1 MKVDLIKL
9 AFLNALLSFFLY
21 FPLSANADIAITGE
35 YNASY
40 AQDFAKCPEHF
51 YHNTPP
57 SLDLPTAVQ
66 ADLYPLCYNGFAV
79 LYAGV
84 SKTALY
90 SAEHLTD
97 KRLQLA
103 DKLERVDSFR
113 PENRLPNH
121 LQIDPKRYQ
130 GTGFDK
136 GHLAPN
142 ADMPT
147 ADAQYDSF
155 SLANIAPQNAEHN
168 RKIWRHIETHIRH
181 LTRQFGESFVI
192 TGVLFNGEQVAMMN
206 GVFVPTHFYKA
217 VYFPNKN
224 MGIVYYSPN
233 DESGTYRLLSFEE
246 FYQLTGIEP
255 FKKSIINTP
264 NPSTS
269 NPHSVFSIRLPTQ
282 DQDTKTPPSGVLA
295 WVRTILVAIGWTIGG

>member
-1 MKVDLIKL
+1 MKHKFLLWTLICPPL
-9 AFLNALLSFFLY
+9 FCLS
-21 FPLSANADIAITGE
+21 LSANADIAITGE
-35 YNASY
+35 YDANY

-57 SLDLPTAVQ
+57 SLDLPTVVQ

-103 DKLERVDSFR
+103 DKLQRVDSFR
-113 PENRLPNH
+113 PETRLPTH
-121 LQIDPKRYQ
+121 LQIDPKHYQ

-147 ADAQYDSF
+147 LNAQYDSF

-168 RKIWRHIETHIRH
+168 RKIWRHIESHTRA
-181 LTRQFGESFVI
+181 LTQQFGESFVV
-192 TGVLFNGEQVAMMN
+192 TGVLFNGEQVAVLN
-206 GVFVPTHFYKA
+206 GVFVPTHFFKA
-217 VYFPNKN
+217 VYLPNKK

-233 DESGTYRLLSFEE
+233 DDSGQYELLSFDE
-246 FYQLTGIEP
+246 FYKMTGVKP
-255 FKKSIINTP
+255 FDNPIIATHDKSPFAIHSPTQEKNTP
-264 NPSTS
+264 PDG
-269 NPHSVFSIRLPTQ
+269 L
-282 DQDTKTPPSGVLA
+282 LA
-295 WVRTILVAIGWTIGG
+295 WVRTIFGAIGRTIGG